1 MVDAFEARQV
11 GSTLHIM
18 TKTHYSPWHPSLVP
32 VIEGL
37 AEAMAGTFNTQG
49 MANTLWSYATMGQS
63 PGAGVMLVLEGL
75 PEAMAGTF
83 NTQGVAKTLWAYV
96 TMERRPVSG
105 LMRELEGSDESVEDK
120 FT

>member
-18 TKTHYSPWHPSLVP
+18 AKTHYSPWHPSLVP

-49 MANTLWSYATMGQS
+49 MANTLWPYATMGQS

-75 PEAMAGTF
+75 GC
-83 NTQGVAKTLWAYV
+83 L
-96 TMERRPVSG
+96 RRWRARSTRRAWQKRCG
-105 LMRELEGSDESVEDK
+105 HM
-120 FT
+120 